1 MTLPAEAT
9 SHATKAE
16 LEEALAWL
24 RESPRDDGRIELI
37 VRRPGIEERE
47 VLEEAQLDPVE
58 GLVGDNWL
66 ERGSKSTED
75 GSAHPDA
82 QLTLTNSRMVS
93 LIAKSPERWPL
104 AGDQLYVDLDL
115 SEENLPPGTRLEV
128 GAATIEITDK
138 PHTGCGKFVKRFGVD
153 ALKFAN
159 SPVGREMHLR
169 GIYARVIEGGVVRK
183 GDAICRVTR

>member
-1 MTLPAEAT
+1 MTMPAEAT
-9 SHATKAE
+9 RHATKSE
-16 LEEALAWL
+16 LEEALTWL
-24 RESPRDDGRIELI
+24 RESPRDEGQVELI
-37 VRRPGIEERE
+37 VRRPAVEKRE

-82 QLTLTNSRMVS
+82 QLTLTNARMVS
-93 LIAKSPERWPL
+93 LIARTPDRWPL
-104 AGDQLYVDLDL
+104 AGDQLYVDFDL
-115 SEENLPPGTRLEV
+115 SEDNLPPGTRLQV
-128 GAATIEITDK
+128 GSATIEITDK

-159 SPVGREMHLR
+159 SPLGREMHLR
-169 GIYARVIEGGVVRK
+169 GIYARVIEGGMVRR
-183 GDAICRVTR
+183 GDAIRRLSA

>member
-9 SHATKAE
+9 PHATRSE
-16 LEEALAWL
+16 LEEALPWL
-24 RESPRDDGRIELI
+24 REAPREEGTVELI
-37 VRRPGIEERE
+37 VRRPGVEERE
-47 VLEEAQLDPVE
+47 VLDEGRLDPVD

-66 ERGSKSTED
+66 VRGSKSTED

-93 LIAKSPERWPL
+93 LIARTPDRWPL

-115 SEENLPPGTRLEV
+115 SEENLPPGTRLQV
-128 GAATIEITDK
+128 GAATIEITEK
-138 PHTGCGKFVKRFGVD
+138 PHTGCGKFVQRFGVD

-159 SPVGREMHLR
+159 SPLGREMHLR
-169 GIYARVIEGGVVRK
+169 GIYARVIEGGAVRK
-183 GDAICRVTR
+183 GDAIRRLTG